1 MGNNFEVS
9 NIYDTTTKV
18 MYDIIVTN
26 NIFYLLGWLLRIIKG
41 LFLPHQCNILS
52 MCMDYSYLCKEYLAY
67 MTRIFLK
74 DFMMLTKVQFTIHIH
89 IIVVLLT
96 Y

>member
-26 NIFYLLGWLLRIIKG
+26 NIFYLLG
-41 LFLPHQCNILS
+41 
-52 MCMDYSYLCKEYLAY
+52 
-67 MTRIFLK
+67 
-74 DFMMLTKVQFTIHIH
+74 
-89 IIVVLLT
+89 
-96 Y
+96 